1 MFCFPILRLLTSSS
15 LKVETNLDKLKK
27 GLQGPMGIAYY
38 NGLGQS
44 VSQWVRERV
53 TLKKMQLI

>member
-44 VSQWVRERV
+44 VSQ
-53 TLKKMQLI
+53 